1 MPDNELCLKNPY
13 QIVKHLAGQYQVT
26 HYRVSKAIE
35 NHELIQRRGGGWSV
49 RTVEQW
55 ARSMLTRKVDAS
67 PEADAPALPADL
79 STDGSDGPGNALQ
92 PQSISEQKQREQASL
107 LAVQRQRAEMDFMRE
122 RGKLTETRIVM
133 DELTARARAFR
144 LGLERFGTEEAEAV
158 AADFGGNARAARD
171 LAQRLGFAD
180 EDVTQAQV
188 TIQNFILARSQIFST
203 HWRDR
208 VERFLDAYAT
218 GRWWTDEMRAA
229 WSRFEEGTAYDEHE

>member
-1 MPDNELCLKNPY
+1 MPDNEPCLKNPY
-13 QIVKHLAGQYQVT
+13 QIVKHLADQYQVT
-26 HYRVSKAIE
+26 HYRVNKAIE
-35 NHELIQRRGGGWSV
+35 NHELTQRRGGGWTA

-67 PEADAPALPADL
+67 PEADAPALSPVMGADAA
-79 STDGSDGPGNALQ
+79 DGQGDTLQ

-144 LGLERFGTEEAEAV
+144 LGLERFGTEEAESV

-180 EDVTQAQV
+180 EALAQAQV
-188 TIQNFILARSQIFST
+188 TIQNFVLARSQVFSA

-218 GRWWTDEMRAA
+218 GRWWTDEMRVA
-229 WSRFEEGTAYDEHE
+229 WARFEEGAAYDAHE